1 MKRYKILA
9 LMLALCLMAGSVASC
24 SGGKDPA
31 DISVTTAEATVDL
44 TEDTSASSEST
55 EATESSDTETSE
67 SETSKETSESSEDTK
82 ATDPEESKDTEPSE
96 DSEPTNVEPDK
107 ITFEG
112 ESQTYANTFMTNFV
126 EQWFYYDREDKFDV
140 KTAKVEDVLRF
151 AAMHLNINSPKE
163 FKGETKGECSYET
176 ISVDKACDV
185 IGKYMMYAL
194 NEDDCKTLPAPAE
207 NYADKEPSYW
217 GPYYEDGKVWF
228 EMGAGEAYTNIAVVD
243 YGKSNEDG
251 NMTLVFTIY
260 AIDFDVLND
269 LTLDELKEYYKISP
283 EKAASD
289 KTLTKKGVGVAE
301 VSVGQSGKYFLNTYK
316 VELIKGD

>member
-1 MKRYKILA
+1 M
-9 LMLALCLMAGSVASC
+9 
-24 SGGKDPA
+24 
-31 DISVTTAEATVDL
+31 
-44 TEDTSASSEST
+44 
-55 EATESSDTETSE
+55 
-67 SETSKETSESSEDTK
+67 
-82 ATDPEESKDTEPSE
+82 
-96 DSEPTNVEPDK
+96 
-107 ITFEG
+107 
-112 ESQTYANTFMTNFV
+112 
-126 EQWFYYDREDKFDV
+126 
-140 KTAKVEDVLRF
+140 
-151 AAMHLNINSPKE
+151 
-163 FKGETKGECSYET
+163 
-176 ISVDKACDV
+176 